1 MLRKG
6 GRSSLPRHICVRVRR
21 QRCTVDRNR
30 AAIKSYLSYCYLGRN
45 SPQVGYEHARMV
57 SKATTTGANILCLS
71 LSLASPLYTLF
82 VRTHC
87 REIRAH
93 RSTDRIYFNG
103 RISAHAR
110 APSLLSFFHVR
121 NDATPQTTER
131 KRERII
137 QNSFLETVPRFYLSP
152 KIVKFSHSIPLG
164 RFPCP
169 RDRRQNGLG
178 RSRYAAVTN
187 YVNQNGRE
195 ARYHAPF
202 CILLC
207 MTA

>member
-6 GRSSLPRHICVRVRR
+6 GRSFLPRHTCVRVGR

-71 LSLASPLYTLF
+71 LSPPLCTPCLYVHT
-82 VRTHC
+82 V
-87 REIRAH
+87 A
-93 RSTDRIYFNG
+93 RSVHTGLLTGYILMVGFLRM
-103 RISAHAR
+103 RVHL
-110 APSLLSFFHVR
+110 PSYLSSTYV
-121 NDATPQTTER
+121 TTQPR
-131 KRERII
+131 KQPKERERII

>member
-6 GRSSLPRHICVRVRR
+6 GRSSLPRHTCVRLRR

-93 RSTDRIYFNG
+93 RSTGYILMVGFLRMRVHLPSYLSSTYVTTQPRKQPKEKERELYRILFWKPCHDSISRLRSLNFRSRSLSVGFLAREIEGKTGSADR
-103 RISAHAR
+103 
-110 APSLLSFFHVR
+110 
-121 NDATPQTTER
+121 ATP
-131 KRERII
+131 
-137 QNSFLETVPRFYLSP
+137 P
-152 KIVKFSHSIPLG
+152 
-164 RFPCP
+164 
-169 RDRRQNGLG
+169 
-178 RSRYAAVTN
+178 
-187 YVNQNGRE
+187 
-195 ARYHAPF
+195 
-202 CILLC
+202 
-207 MTA
+207 